1 MQKGI
6 TDDRDLGEN
15 DRDDEIVDD
24 TTEPIPP
31 PVEGE
36 TRLPTLG
43 ATSGD
48 EDFAAQN
55 DVGPDVGPELT
66 PDVASAEPLG
76 DATVPEGPT
85 LPPSDAETTES
96 VVDPAG
102 APDPST
108 SGEAQSQPR
117 RVATKTDWSNFVPAP
132 GYADPK
138 TGKPVFRIGNIDQAG
153 MEVMLLAHG
162 RRPIFEPQSDAS
174 GAEETTPPPFLAA
187 PPPFLAAPPH
197 DEGVPPFVPGNKLE
211 GAASPLVSVDVRVTL
226 GDGELKR
233 VSNGAIRK
241 AAEFSRTELLVVAQR
256 LHELDNEIR
265 ARETQRRILAR
276 RY

>member
-1 MQKGI
+1 M
-6 TDDRDLGEN
+6 
-15 DRDDEIVDD
+15 
-24 TTEPIPP
+24 
-31 PVEGE
+31 
-36 TRLPTLG
+36 
-43 ATSGD
+43 
-48 EDFAAQN
+48 
-55 DVGPDVGPELT
+55 T

-85 LPPSDAETTES
+85 LPPSDAVTTES

-117 RVATKTDWSNFVPAP
+117 KVATKTDWSNVVPAP

-162 RRPIFEPQSDAS
+162 MRPLFEPEAVKS
-174 GAEETTPPPFLAA
+174 GVDDTT

-233 VSNGAIRK
+233 VSNGAIRR